1 MGAETRT
8 NHSGGRLSRYS
19 KAKGGVNADRSDAEQ
34 HGDTN
39 CDSGFETAAVPKLLL
54 LLPIHPTNPTMA
66 TATATSTALVHPM
79 DPVGAVPT
87 VTPFLLLATSSVEY
101 ELDERK
107 KLVSSDRMCPL
118 VSPERPSFQGSY
130 AQQRWPTSRQYA
142 ATYHSAP

>member
-1 MGAETRT
+1 
-8 NHSGGRLSRYS
+8 
-19 KAKGGVNADRSDAEQ
+19 
-34 HGDTN
+34 
-39 CDSGFETAAVPKLLL
+39 
-54 LLPIHPTNPTMA
+54 
-66 TATATSTALVHPM
+66 M

-142 ATYHSAP
+142 ATQHPRRNLNRESGIRLGSKCSTSTRFKMRRVRVSLVKSQ